1 MNDRIRELA
10 EQSGVVMRGT
20 FGKPMNIDELEKF
33 AELIVQECINEI
45 AYIGKANEVFGDRT
59 DRGGLN
65 HILWTTETAIEKIKT
80 HFGVEE

>member
-1 MNDRIRELA
+1 MNERIKELLQQVGTDVSGKWISVDNA
-10 EQSGVVMRGT
+10 EKLADM
-20 FGKPMNIDELEKF
+20 
-33 AELIVQECINEI
+33 IVRECINEI

-65 HILWTTETAIEKIKT
+65 HILWTTKTAIEKIKQ

>member
-1 MNDRIRELA
+1 MNERIIELA
-10 EQSGVVMRGT
+10 DEAVENISSG
-20 FGKPMNIDELEKF
+20 PWNISDEFCKKF

-65 HILWTTETAIEKIKT
+65 HILWTTETAIEKIKQ

>member
-1 MNDRIRELA
+1 MNERIIELA
-10 EQSGVVMRGT
+10 DKAVEDISSG
-20 FGKPMNIDELEKF
+20 PWNISDEFCKKF
-33 AELIVQECINEI
+33 AELIVRECINEI

-65 HILWTTETAIEKIKT
+65 HILWTTETAIEKIRE